1 MVWVF
6 KVLSLIEDG
15 VCRST
20 QERFKSNGGGHTLGA
35 SCRQIVLNYLGTFE
49 QREEGLWTIG
59 TSALGDVRSE
69 MYKVRGLNH

>member
-35 SCRQIVLNYLGTFE
+35 NCRQMVLLGNIE
-49 QREEGLWTIG
+49 EREEGL
-59 TSALGDVRSE
+59 
-69 MYKVRGLNH
+69 